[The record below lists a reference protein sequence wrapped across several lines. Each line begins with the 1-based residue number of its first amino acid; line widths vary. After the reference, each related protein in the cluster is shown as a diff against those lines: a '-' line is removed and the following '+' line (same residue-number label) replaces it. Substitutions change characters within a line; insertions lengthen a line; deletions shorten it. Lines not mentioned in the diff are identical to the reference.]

1 MRAVAAD
8 QDYDI
13 AEWGINLRDPDPYVK
28 MAAAMRTGGTQ
39 VYGMHTGPE
48 TDALID
54 RFQSAD
60 QDGKREI
67 AASLQETVDE
77 QAPFVTHGFYPEYL
91 AMQPDLRGVRGSSNS
106 MISFGKA
113 WKS

>member
-1 MRAVAAD
+1 MPTRNKLVFALTILLVALATALAAVLLTRGGS
-8 QDYDI
+8 I
-13 AEWGINLRDPDPYVK
+13 G
-28 MAAAMRTGGTQ
+28 TGTALVG
-39 VYGMHTGPE
+39 GPF
-48 TDALID
+48 TLT
-54 RFQSAD
+54 D

-106 MISFGKA
+106 MTTSPRPT
-113 WKS
+113 SS